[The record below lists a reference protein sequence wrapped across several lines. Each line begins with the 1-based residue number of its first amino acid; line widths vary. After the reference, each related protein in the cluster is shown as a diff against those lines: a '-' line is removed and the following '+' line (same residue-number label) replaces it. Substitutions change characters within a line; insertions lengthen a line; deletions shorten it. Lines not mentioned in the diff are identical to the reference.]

1 MFFIVMFTLCAVG
14 ISLIG
19 LVILGKFPMNAYP
32 VLMMPTLF
40 LVFVINALQ
49 LHSNAIA
56 YQYITESI
64 FTFTTFVCLV
74 SFLSVL
80 AGWCYPNIR
89 PKGFTSISQNHSQ
102 THPPYYFPYDRLFT
116 IGTVCHIISFLAE
129 LLIASGRGGLIALY
143 SRPHN
148 FYTGDDNPILFYLFF
163 LTFVGAV
170 PYLQCLFCNKALP
183 KYQRLII
190 LIVCALQVCRTIIVG
205 QRGWVF
211 NLVFIYLT
219 VPFFCMGTLPK
230 VRQVAYFLLPAA
242 LFVIIIPAIR
252 GNIYL
257 GSTNLDRLPSLV
269 IEALSS
275 AKEGNTGSGIADS
288 TDRSR
293 VSSEFIIGAAT
304 ISAAWETN
312 SYTHG
317 LSFYDSLINPIPR
330 AIWKEKPKNIG
341 LQSQIAIINN
351 NYPWRFNDGSAPT
364 GIADVFLN
372 FGFFCIPFWFFFGL
386 IHRWVYD
393 IASVPGNF
401 YAQGIYATLLWGSTF
416 LLNQGVLLWGTT
428 IMSSTFFMTLFYSY
442 ARLVKSRSLSQS
454 P

>member
-1 MFFIVMFTLCAVG
+1 MFFLVMFTLCAVG
-14 ISLIG
+14 LSLLV
-19 LVILGKFPMNAYP
+19 LVILGKFPLNAYP

-40 LVFVINALQ
+40 LVFVLNALQ

-64 FTFTTFVCLV
+64 FTFTTLVCLV

-80 AGWCYPNIR
+80 AGWCYPNIL
-89 PKGFTSISQNHSQ
+89 PKQSTPPSQNR
-102 THPPYYFPYDRLFT
+102 PFYFPYDRLFT
-116 IGTVCHIISFLAE
+116 IGTICHIISFFAE
-129 LLIASGRGGLIALY
+129 LAIASGRGGLIALY

-163 LTFVGAV
+163 LTFVGTV
-170 PYLQCLFCNKALP
+170 PYLQCLFCNKTLP
-183 KYQRLII
+183 NSQRLII
-190 LIVCALQVCRTIIVG
+190 LAVCALQVFRTIIVG

-219 VPFFCMGTLPK
+219 VPFFCLGTLPK
-230 VRQVAYFLLPAA
+230 VRQVAYFLIPAA

-257 GSTNLDRLPSLV
+257 GSTSLDRLPNLV

-304 ISAAWETN
+304 ISAAWEHN
-312 SYTHG
+312 AYTYG

-351 NYPWRFNDGSAPT
+351 HYPWRFNDGSAPT

-393 IASVPGNF
+393 VASIPGNF
-401 YAQGIYATLLWGSTF
+401 YAQGIYTTFLWGSTF

-428 IMSSTFFMTLFYSY
+428 IMSSTFFMTIFYAY
-442 ARLVKSRSLSQS
+442 ARIIKSRSFK
-454 P
+454 PAP

>member
-1 MFFIVMFTLCAVG
+1 MFFLVIFTLCAVG
-14 ISLIG
+14 IGLLG
-19 LVILGKFPMNAYP
+19 LVILGRFPLNAYP
-32 VLMMPTLF
+32 ILMMPTLF

-56 YQYITESI
+56 HRYLTESI
-64 FTFTTFVCLV
+64 FTFATFVCLV
-74 SFLSVL
+74 SFLSVI

-89 PKGFTSISQNHSQ
+89 PPRRPSLSLVDSQNH
-102 THPPYYFPYDRLFT
+102 PRFYFPYDRLFI
-116 IGTVCHIISFLAE
+116 IGTVCHLISFFAE

-148 FYTGDDNPILFYLFF
+148 FYTGDDNPLLFYLFF
-163 LTFVGAV
+163 LTFVGTV
-170 PYLQCLFCNKALP
+170 PYLQCLFSHKNLP
-183 KYQRLII
+183 PDQRII
-190 LIVCALQVCRTIIVG
+190 IIIVCALQVLRTIIVG

-219 VPFFCMGTLPK
+219 VPFFCLGTLPK
-230 VRQVAYFLLPAA
+230 LRQVASFLIPAA
-242 LFVIIIPAIR
+242 LFVIIIPAVR

-257 GSTNLDRLPSLV
+257 GSNNLDRLPAQV
-269 IEALSS
+269 MQALSD
-275 AKEGNTGSGIADS
+275 AQEGNAGSGIADAV
-288 TDRSR
+288 DPSR

-312 SYTHG
+312 SYTYG

-341 LQSQIAIINN
+341 LQSQVAIINS
-351 NYPWRFNDGSAPT
+351 NYPWKFNEGSAPT

-372 FGFFCIPFWFFFGL
+372 FGFFCVPFWFFFGL
-386 IHRWVYD
+386 IHRWIYD
-393 IASVPGNF
+393 VASIPGNF
-401 YAQGIYATLLWGSTF
+401 YAQGIYAVLLWGSTF

-442 ARLVKSRSLSQS
+442 ARIIKKTNENFIH
-454 P
+454 